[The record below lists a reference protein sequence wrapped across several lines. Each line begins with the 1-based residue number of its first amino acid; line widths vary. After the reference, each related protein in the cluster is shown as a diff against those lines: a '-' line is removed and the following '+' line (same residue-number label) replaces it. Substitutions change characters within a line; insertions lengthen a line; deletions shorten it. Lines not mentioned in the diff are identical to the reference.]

1 MAIMKG
7 GGYVVGKPKKLV
19 KVTRN
24 IHSMPRLLAT
34 KQKKH
39 IVDRVNK

>member
-19 KVTRN
+19 KEARS

-34 KQKKH
+34 KQRRH
-39 IVDRVNK
+39 IVDRVNR